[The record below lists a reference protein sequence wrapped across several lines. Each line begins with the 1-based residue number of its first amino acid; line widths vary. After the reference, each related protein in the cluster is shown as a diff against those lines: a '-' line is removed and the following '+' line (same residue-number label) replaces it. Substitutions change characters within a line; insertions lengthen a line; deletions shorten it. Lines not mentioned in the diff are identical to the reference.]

1 MNIGD
6 KIQQLRKAN
15 NLSQEQL
22 ASQLD
27 VSRQAV
33 SKWELNE
40 SIPDTD
46 KIIFLSKVFSVSTD
60 YLLLDQ
66 NESFNGDSSANSASL
81 DKQRVRSMLLAAII
95 ISVMG
100 LLISIGSLSFFDSQV
115 GFLFGL
121 AIQVLAVVFFE
132 MSVHGVHPE
141 IYVSAR
147 KRFYLMN
154 VWLLL
159 YSPSAIITSY
169 VLRHL
174 PSVDE
179 LLWRYGYLIVY
190 IMSAIILSIFI
201 LKISEKK

>member
-81 DKQRVRSMLLAAII
+81 DKQRVRSMLLAAMI

-147 KRFYLMN
+147 KYFYLMN

-179 LLWRYGYLIVY
+179 LWWRYGYLIVY
-190 IMSAIILSIFI
+190 IISATMLSILI
-201 LKISEKK
+201 LNLPKKK